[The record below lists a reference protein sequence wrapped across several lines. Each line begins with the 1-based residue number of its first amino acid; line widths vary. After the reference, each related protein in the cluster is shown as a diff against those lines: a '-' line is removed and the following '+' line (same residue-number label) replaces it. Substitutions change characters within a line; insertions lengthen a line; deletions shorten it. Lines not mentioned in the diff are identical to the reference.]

1 MRDHVHLLMMFDPHM
16 NLKYKYG
23 NQRFWSEGHYIS
35 TAGLNSETI
44 TKYIREQE
52 VHDIMIDKLSV
63 KDYRDPFEEKGRMK
77 EHKRKKKQIKTPFEG
92 ERVSKVTA

>member
-1 MRDHVHLLMMFDPHM
+1 
-16 NLKYKYG
+16 
-23 NQRFWSEGHYIS
+23 
-35 TAGLNSETI
+35 
-44 TKYIREQE
+44 
-52 VHDIMIDKLSV
+52 MIDKLSV